1 MRIVAGIWRGREI
14 GAPEGLATRPTSD
27 RVREA
32 LFSSI
37 EARYGSLVG
46 CRVLD
51 AFAGSG
57 ALALEAL
64 SRGAEHATLVDADRK
79 AATAIRRNIDTLGA
93 PALLIQADITRAST
107 MNRLSGVYSLLLLDP
122 PYRIDKS
129 EVRVLI
135 ERLSHSGRVAD
146 GTMIVWEHRTGEQ
159 PDWPDFVEPVVERK
173 YGSTTTSI
181 GVIRGGVE
189 GR

>member
-1 MRIVAGIWRGREI
+1 MRIVAGAWRGREI
-14 GAPEGLATRPTSD
+14 IAPQGVSTRPTSD

-37 EARYGSLVG
+37 EARFGALAG
-46 CRVLD
+46 TRVLD

-64 SRGAEHATLVDADRK
+64 SRGAEHATLVDDDRK
-79 AATAIRRNIDTLGA
+79 AATAIRRNITTLGA
-93 PALLIQADITRAST
+93 NAMYIQADITREST
-107 MNRLSGVYSLLLLDP
+107 MGRLSGVYSLLLLDP

-129 EVRVLI
+129 KVRALI
-135 ERLSHSGRVAD
+135 ERLHLGERVVA
-146 GTMIVWEHRTGEQ
+146 GTMVVWEHQAGEE
-159 PDWPDFVEPVVERK
+159 PDWPDFVEPVVART
-173 YGSTTTSI
+173 YGSTATDI
-181 GVIRGGVE
+181 GVIRSETE